1 MLKVLK
7 NPDIQRSHPRKSIL
21 AVSSLLLLFSAQT
34 FAQSGRRA
42 PKPAPS
48 PSIVPN
54 DTPETT
60 SKPRGRSLTQKVSV
74 LVGRKPTSK
83 HLLSEDAIAANF
95 VKRLGEFTN
104 INATYVGVLDRA
116 KAIKRAKSEDDA
128 IVILL
133 QYDIDEFQNG
143 TIILNSPDMD
153 VRVLAFDPR
162 TGQERFKGKVYYK
175 AVGGPMMKKD
185 NWPNGTPIRIT
196 TEAVGIEA
204 AEQVHDWLLL
214 EEARQK
220 N

>member
-1 MLKVLK
+1 MLK
-7 NPDIQRSHPRKSIL
+7 NPDIQRSHPRKSLL
-21 AVSSLLLLFSAQT
+21 AISSLLLLFSAQT

-42 PKPAPS
+42 PKPSSS
-48 PSIVPN
+48 PSIAPT
-54 DTPETT
+54 DTPEIAQ
-60 SKPRGRSLTQKVSV
+60 KPQARALTERVSV
-74 LVGRKPTSK
+74 VVGREPTSK
-83 HLLSEDAIAANF
+83 RLLSEDAIAGNF

-104 INATYVGVLDRA
+104 INALFVGELNRD
-116 KAIKRAKSEDDA
+116 KAIKRAKSEERA
-128 IVILL
+128 LVILL

-153 VRVLAFDPR
+153 VFVRAFEPA
-162 TGQERFKGKVYYK
+162 TGKEIFKGKVYYK

-214 EEARQK
+214 EEARRK

>member
-1 MLKVLK
+1 MLK
-7 NPDIQRSHPRKSIL
+7 NPDIQRSHPRKSLL
-21 AVSSLLLLFSAQT
+21 AMLLLLFSAQT

-42 PKPAPS
+42 PQPAPS
-48 PSIVPN
+48 PSIAPTE
-54 DTPETT
+54 TPEVST
-60 SKPRGRSLTQKVSV
+60 KPRGRALTQKVSI
-74 LVGRKPTSK
+74 LVGWEPTSK
-83 HLLSEDAIAANF
+83 RLISEDAIAANV
-95 VKRLGEFTN
+95 VKRLGEFSN
-104 INATYVGVLDRA
+104 VNAAYIGELNRD
-116 KAIKRAKSEDDA
+116 KAVKRAKSEESS

-133 QYDIDEFQNG
+133 QYDIDEFQYG

-153 VRVLAFDPR
+153 VFVRAFEPA

-214 EEARQK
+214 EEARRK